1 MIKQFVPT
9 LHVMLNKEVTF
20 YTRFIYRDLYT
31 SRNTD
36 RVKQRPHPGSDVNH
50 TRQLK
55 NANFKNMFARP
66 VHARTETRE
75 KQTKKINYF
84 CIPPF
89 FPVAGRRT
97 SHKSQK
103 DKHKKI
109 V

>member
-66 VHARTETRE
+66 VCTHGRKHE
-75 KQTKKINYF
+75 KNKRKK
-84 CIPPF
+84 
-89 FPVAGRRT
+89 
-97 SHKSQK
+97 
-103 DKHKKI
+103 
-109 V
+109 